1 MKSEGIPFAGEMKVP
16 ENDCEEVF
24 FQRFPDFFYEGST
37 ALTLWTMA
45 WQAAQDHAE
54 SKKPVIQLIQTWDEP
69 YPQALSHAFLG
80 LV

>member
-1 MKSEGIPFAGEMKVP
+1 MKSESIPFAGEMKVP

-54 SKKPVIQLIQTWDEP
+54 SKKPVIQLI
-69 YPQALSHAFLG
+69 
-80 LV
+80 